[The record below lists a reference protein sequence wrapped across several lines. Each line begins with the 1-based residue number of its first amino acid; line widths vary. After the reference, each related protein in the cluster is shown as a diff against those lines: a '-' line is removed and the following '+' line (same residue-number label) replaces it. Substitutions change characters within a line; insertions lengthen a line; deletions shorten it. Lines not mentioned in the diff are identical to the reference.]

1 MIGIYIY
8 NITIYIYDYMCLA
21 YSYVVLFFRCV
32 DAEGTFNTPAM
43 GNAAAD
49 S

>member
-1 MIGIYIY
+1 MIGINTYYI
-8 NITIYIYDYMCLA
+8 TIYDYMFLA